1 VSPQKESDRAGSP
14 IIGVVLMIGITIIL
28 AMLLLFICLGFS
40 LLQGEATVPTIF
52 KITNVV
58 HTNDYGKMT
67 KASRVVLMNI
77 GKRDYPNTFLSVKLF
92 VNDIPADLEL
102 PSLNG
107 YAAIN
112 LPHHGYKNVGGPGT
126 GGGMYKSVAQWYSGQ
141 LININFR
148 DGTFG
153 PGDTIRLE
161 VYDSRSGEIISR
173 DTYPAPEKYTT
184 QWFYNHFLNPQAA

>member
-1 VSPQKESDRAGSP
+1 MG
-14 IIGVVLMIGITIIL
+14 IVLMISITIIL
-28 AMLLLFICLGFS
+28 AAIVLLICLGFQMPHAEPS
-40 LLQGEATVPTIF
+40 VPTIF

-58 HTNDYGKMT
+58 HTNDYKKMT

-77 GKRDYPNTFLSVKLF
+77 GERGYPNTFLSVKLF

-126 GGGMYKSVAQWYSGQ
+126 DGGMYKSTAQWYSGQ
-141 LININFR
+141 LIIINFR

-161 VYDSRSGEIISR
+161 VYDSRTDEIISR
-173 DTYPAPEKYTT
+173 DTYPEPKKYNT
-184 QWFYNHFLNPQAA
+184 QWFYNYFLNHQAA

>member
-1 VSPQKESDRAGSP
+1 MS
-14 IIGVVLMIGITIIL
+14 IIGNVLMISITIIL
-28 AMLLLFICLGFS
+28 AAIVLLMCLGFQMPHAEPS
-40 LLQGEATVPTIF
+40 VPTVF

-67 KASRVVLMNI
+67 RASRVVLMNI
-77 GKRDYPNTFLSVKLF
+77 GERSYPNTFLSVKLF
-92 VNDIPADLEL
+92 VNDIPADLNL

-126 GGGMYKSVAQWYSGQ
+126 GGGMYKSIAQWYSGQ

-161 VYDSRSGEIISR
+161 VYDSRTGKII
-173 DTYPAPEKYTT
+173 
-184 QWFYNHFLNPQAA
+184 LNPQAA